1 MTIKDTVVNLSV
13 FIFCIAKDQFIY
25 TIPHTYLTVIIS
37 FNELAS
43 KSITMFLIILGLLL
57 IIIISAA
64 AKNNFAIAKFVGI
77 GRIVGLLFI
86 LIGISTACIKQ
97 IDAGEVGVKVLFGS
111 VQNEVLQSGLHF
123 VNPLLD
129 IKRLDVKTQNY
140 TMSGVHDEGD
150 KAGDDAIRVLTSDGL
165 EVTIDLTVLYR
176 VVAADAPRLLRETG
190 EDFRDKIVRPIT
202 RTKIRD
208 NAVYYQA
215 VDLFGNKR
223 DEFQQRI
230 YKTIE
235 DDFKKRGLMLE
246 QLLVRNITL
255 PNSVKASIESKINA
269 EQDAKKMEFV
279 LLKEKQEA
287 ERKRVEAQ
295 GIADYQRIINTG
307 LTDQQLQYEQI
318 KAMKEIALSQN
329 AKIIVMG
336 KGNTPLII
344 DGKQ

>member
-1 MTIKDTVVNLSV
+1 
-13 FIFCIAKDQFIY
+13 
-25 TIPHTYLTVIIS
+25 
-37 FNELAS
+37 
-43 KSITMFLIILGLLL
+43 MFLVVIGIIVL
-57 IIIISAA
+57 IITAVVI
-64 AKNNFAIAKFVGI
+64 KNSPALVKFKPM
-77 GRIVGLLFI
+77 GRIVGFVFI
-86 LIGISTACIKQ
+86 LLGILSSCIKQ
-97 IDAGEVGVKVLFGS
+97 IDAGQVGVKVLFGS
-111 VQNEVLQSGLHF
+111 IQNDVMGSGLHF
-123 VNPLLD
+123 INPLLD
-129 IKRLDVKTQNY
+129 IKKLDVKTQNY
-140 TMSGVHDEGD
+140 TMTGVNDESNQS
-150 KAGDDAIRVLTSDGL
+150 ADDAIRVLTSDGL

-176 VVAADAPRLLRETG
+176 VISADAPRLLRETG
-190 EDFRDKIVRPIT
+190 DDYRDKIVRPIT

-215 VDLFGNKR
+215 VDLFGSKR
-223 DEFQQRI
+223 DVFQQRI
-230 YKTIE
+230 FKSIE
-235 DDFKKRGLMLE
+235 EDFKKRGLLLE

-318 KAMKEIALSQN
+318 KAMKELALSTN
-329 AKIIVMG
+329 SKVIVMG
-336 KGNTPLII
+336 KGNTPIII

>member
-1 MTIKDTVVNLSV
+1 MFVVLG
-13 FIFCIAKDQFIY
+13 IA
-25 TIPHTYLTVIIS
+25 T
-37 FNELAS
+37 AS
-43 KSITMFLIILGLLL
+43 T
-57 IIIISAA
+57 
-64 AKNNFAIAKFVGI
+64 
-77 GRIVGLLFI
+77 
-86 LIGISTACIKQ
+86 KQ
-97 IDAGEVGVKVLFGS
+97 IDAGEVGVKKLFGS
-111 VQNEVLQSGLHF
+111 IQNDILNSGLHF

-129 IKRLDVKTQNY
+129 IERIDVKTQNY
-140 TMSGVHDEGD
+140 TMSGVHDEGN
-150 KAGDDAIRVLTSDGL
+150 KSGDDAIKVLTSDGL

-176 VVAADAPRLLRETG
+176 VVASDAPRLLRETG
-190 EDFRDKIVRPIT
+190 SNYQDKIVRPIT

-230 YKTIE
+230 YKSIE
-235 DDFKKRGLMLE
+235 NDFKARGLMLE

-255 PNSVKASIESKINA
+255 PNSVKQTIESKINA
-269 EQDAKKMEFV
+269 EQEAKKMEFV

-318 KAMKEIALSQN
+318 KAMKELAQSQN
-329 AKIIVMG
+329 SKIIVMG